1 MNADKR
7 FKMFSLF
14 YISFYFSYIFLA
26 GSSALTAFEVFSY
39 FPANY
44 QVLKYILAIETTVN
58 IIASVAYNNLLGF
71 INPPNYSGITLFRYL
86 DWFATT
92 PLLLISFTLYLQY
105 LKNSSPIS
113 SETTNINTQ
122 SNSSSVKPAIVEF
135 QYNRLGIII
144 LLNLIMLVFGFLG
157 ETGRFNHSISCVLG
171 FIPFFALFWYIWQWY
186 GDVIKNGWIFTV
198 FIIVWSL
205 YGLVYFLPHTA
216 KNISYNI
223 LDVIAKVGFGLLI
236 WAEVIKLRF
245 EGKLPSSPV
254 LSKFMTI

>member
-1 MNADKR
+1 
-7 FKMFSLF
+7 MFSLF
-14 YISFYFSYIFLA
+14 EISFYFAYIFLA

-71 INPPNYSGITLFRYL
+71 INPPNYSGLTHFRYL
-86 DWFATT
+86 DWLATT

-105 LKNSSPIS
+105 LKNK
-113 SETTNINTQ
+113 NN
-122 SNSSSVKPAIVEF
+122 SNSNSNSGNNNISDDAKSGSSDKNKPAQVEL
-135 QYNRLGIII
+135 QYGRLGVIV
-144 LLNLIMLVFGFLG
+144 LLNFIMLLFGFLG
-157 ETGRFNHSISCVLG
+157 ETGRINHLLGSILG

-186 GDVIKNGWIFTV
+186 GDVLKNKWIFTI

-205 YGLVYFLPHTA
+205 YGIVYFLPNTT
-216 KNISYNI
+216 KNMSYNI

-236 WAEVIKLRF
+236 WAEVVRLRF
-245 EGKLPSSPV
+245 EGELPSSPI
-254 LSKFMTI
+254 LSRFMTV

>member
-1 MNADKR
+1 
-7 FKMFSLF
+7 MFSLF
-14 YISFYFSYIFLA
+14 EISFYFAYIFLA

-71 INPPNYSGITLFRYL
+71 INPPNYSGLTHFRYL

-105 LKNSSPIS
+105 LKNK
-113 SETTNINTQ
+113 NYNKNNNKNTADDVK
-122 SNSSSVKPAIVEF
+122 SSSSNENKPAQVEF
-135 QYNRLGIII
+135 QYDRLGVIV
-144 LLNLIMLVFGFLG
+144 LLNFIMLVFGFLG
-157 ETGRFNHSISCVLG
+157 ETGRINHTLGCILG
-171 FIPFFALFWYIWQWY
+171 FIPFIALFWYIWQWY
-186 GDVIKNGWIFTV
+186 GDGLKNKWIFTI

-205 YGLVYFLPHTA
+205 YGIVYFLPNTT
-216 KNISYNI
+216 KNMSYNI

-236 WAEVIKLRF
+236 WAEVVRLRF
-245 EGKLPSSPV
+245 EGDLPSSPI
-254 LSKFMTI
+254 LSRFMNVI

>member
-1 MNADKR
+1 
-7 FKMFSLF
+7 MFSLF
-14 YISFYFSYIFLA
+14 EVSFYFAYIFLA

-44 QVLKYILAIETTVN
+44 QALKYILAIETTVN

-71 INPPNYSGITLFRYL
+71 INPINYSGLTHFRYL

-105 LKNSSPIS
+105 LKNKNTNKNKNTLSDVS
-113 SETTNINTQ
+113 SESRDEN
-122 SNSSSVKPAIVEF
+122 KPALVEF
-135 QYNRLGIII
+135 QYDRLGIII
-144 LLNLIMLVFGFLG
+144 LLNFIMLIFGFLG
-157 ETGRFNHSISCVLG
+157 ETGRINHTLGCILG
-171 FIPFFALFWYIWQWY
+171 FIPFIALFWYIWQWY
-186 GDVIKNGWIFTV
+186 GDVIENKWIFTV

-205 YGLVYFLPHTA
+205 YGIVYFLPNTA

-236 WAEVIKLRF
+236 WAEVVRLRLDG
-245 EGKLPSSPV
+245 ELPSSPI
-254 LSKFMTI
+254 LSRFITI

>member
-1 MNADKR
+1 
-7 FKMFSLF
+7 MFSLF
-14 YISFYFSYIFLA
+14 EVSFYFAYIFLA
-26 GSSALTAFEVFSY
+26 GSSVLTAFEVFSY

-71 INPPNYSGITLFRYL
+71 INPLNYSGLTHFRYL

-105 LKNSSPIS
+105 LKNSSSTS
-113 SETTNINTQ
+113 SETTSIDTQ
-122 SNSSSVKPAIVEF
+122 SSSSSEKPTIIEF
-135 QYNRLGIII
+135 QYDRLGIII

-157 ETGRFNHSISCVLG
+157 ETGRINHTLGCILG

-186 GDVIKNGWIFTV
+186 GDVIKNRWIFSV

-205 YGLVYFLPHTA
+205 YGLVYFLPNTA
-216 KNISYNI
+216 KNMSYNI
-223 LDVIAKVGFGLLI
+223 IDVIAKVGFGLLI
-236 WAEVIKLRF
+236 WAEVVKLRF
-245 EGKLPSSPV
+245 EGKLPSSPIF
-254 LSKFMTI
+254 SKFMTI

>member
-1 MNADKR
+1 
-7 FKMFSLF
+7 MFSLF
-14 YISFYFSYIFLA
+14 EVSFYFAYIFLA
-26 GSSALTAFEVFSY
+26 GSSTLTAFEVFSY

-71 INPPNYSGITLFRYL
+71 INPPNFSVLTHFRYL

-105 LKNSSPIS
+105 LKNLSLTS
-113 SETTNINTQ
+113 SETTSIDTQFTSSIN
-122 SNSSSVKPAIVEF
+122 KPAIVEF
-135 QYNRLGIII
+135 QYNRLAIII
-144 LLNLIMLVFGFLG
+144 LLNLIMLIFGFLG
-157 ETGRFNHSISCVLG
+157 ETGRINHTLGCFLG

-186 GDVIKNGWIFTV
+186 GDVFKNGWIFTI

-205 YGLVYFLPHTA
+205 YGLVYFLPNTE

-236 WAEVIKLRF
+236 WAEVVKLRF
-245 EGKLPSSPV
+245 EGKLPSSPIF
-254 LSKFMTI
+254 SKFMTI

>member
-1 MNADKR
+1 
-7 FKMFSLF
+7 MFSLF
-14 YISFYFSYIFLA
+14 EVSFYFAYIFLA

-71 INPPNYSGITLFRYL
+71 VNPPNYSGLTHFRYL
-86 DWFATT
+86 DWLATT

-105 LKNSSPIS
+105 LKNKNKNTSSDVTSDS
-113 SETTNINTQ
+113 SDEN
-122 SNSSSVKPAIVEF
+122 KPAQVEL
-135 QYNRLGIII
+135 QYGRLGVIV
-144 LLNLIMLVFGFLG
+144 LLNFIMLLFGFLG
-157 ETGRFNHSISCVLG
+157 ETGRINHLLGSILG

-186 GDVIKNGWIFTV
+186 GDVLKNKWIFTI

-205 YGLVYFLPHTA
+205 YGIVYFLPNTT
-216 KNISYNI
+216 KNMSYNI

-236 WAEVIKLRF
+236 WAEVVRLRF
-245 EGKLPSSPV
+245 EGELPSSPI
-254 LSKFMTI
+254 LSRFMNVI

>member
-1 MNADKR
+1 
-7 FKMFSLF
+7 MFSLF
-14 YISFYFSYIFLA
+14 EVSFYFAYIFLA

-71 INPPNYSGITLFRYL
+71 INPPNFSGLTHFRYL

-105 LKNSSPIS
+105 LKNSSPTS
-113 SETTNINTQ
+113 SETTNIDTK
-122 SNSSSVKPAIVEF
+122 SSSSSEKPAIVEF
-135 QYNRLGIII
+135 QYDRLGIII

-157 ETGRFNHSISCVLG
+157 ETGRINHTLGCFLG

-186 GDVIKNGWIFTV
+186 GDVFKNRWIFSV

-205 YGLVYFLPHTA
+205 YGLVYFLPNTA
-216 KNISYNI
+216 KNMSYNI

-236 WAEVIKLRF
+236 WAEVVKLRF

-254 LSKFMTI
+254 LSKFMTT